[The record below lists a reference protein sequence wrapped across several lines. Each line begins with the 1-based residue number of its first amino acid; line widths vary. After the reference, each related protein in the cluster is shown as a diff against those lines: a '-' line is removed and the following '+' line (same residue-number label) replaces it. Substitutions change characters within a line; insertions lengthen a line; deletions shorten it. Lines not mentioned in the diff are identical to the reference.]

1 MPATTNGLEV
11 LIVDD
16 EPRQRRGLA
25 ALVRS
30 LRPDY
35 RVHEAKNGK
44 EALEMTQSRSLDIV
58 FTDIQMPIMN
68 GMEFLESLNTIS
80 LKRRTK
86 VIFVSV
92 FHEFGLAQQALR
104 LGANDYLVKPVSTDH
119 LQPLLEGLEQQIA
132 TEISRHS
139 EAELLTN
146 QLAHTKPVYVDHLAY
161 KWMTEDLQ
169 PSEQLEFRSHLAF
182 AGRGTVLIAETK
194 SGSAKDSDREWK
206 SMLKRAITQTLAPY
220 ANTLVLTP
228 EHEKERIYTII
239 EWKDIESDQ
248 TGLLRLRA
256 SFAQL
261 ENIYSRSVGV
271 GIGLETMSLERDIRS
286 CCESAKSA
294 LAHLYY
300 SPEGMW
306 VAADELEQLLRQAPG
321 TTIAVKDT
329 AALEE
334 AVTAGN
340 QELACDALRDIM
352 ERIASGYP
360 TPFRMKCSA
369 IQLLLTCMKRAEL
382 VIGDDMHRQLADRI
396 DREIMEA
403 DTLRAT
409 VVVAIQLL
417 TDIIVQMKKDKSSR
431 SELIMQKC
439 REYLEDNL
447 HEDLGLET
455 VAQRFYYNSSYFSIL
470 FKNHFGQSFTDFLVK
485 SRMQKARSMLLQ
497 SDHKVSDIAKQVG
510 YKDIKYFN
518 KVFKKMY
525 LYPPDEFRRMFSS

>member
-1 MPATTNGLEV
+1 MPAATSGLEV

-16 EPRQRRGLA
+16 EPKQRRGLA

-44 EALEMTQSRSLDIV
+44 EALEMTQSKALDIV
-58 FTDIQMPIMN
+58 FTDIQMPLMN

-80 LKRRTK
+80 LNRRTK

-104 LGANDYLVKPVSTDH
+104 LGANDYLVKPVSTAH
-119 LQPLLEGLEQQIA
+119 LEPLLEGLEQQIA
-132 TEISRHS
+132 KEISRNS
-139 EAELLTN
+139 EAEQLSN
-146 QLAHTKPVYVDHLAY
+146 QLAHTKPVYVEHLAY
-161 KWMTEDLQ
+161 KWMTEELQ
-169 PSEQLEFRSHLAF
+169 PSEQIELRSHLSF
-182 AGRGTVLIAETK
+182 TGFGTVLIAETK
-194 SGSAKDSDREWK
+194 SGTKKDSDREWK
-206 SMLKRAITQTLAPY
+206 SMLKRAITQSLAPF
-220 ANTLVLTP
+220 ANTLVLSP
-228 EHEKERIYTII
+228 EHEKERLYTII
-239 EWKDIESDQ
+239 EWKDLDSSQI
-248 TGLLRLRA
+248 GLSRLRA

-261 ENIYSRSVGV
+261 ENIYNRSVGV
-271 GIGLETMSLERDIRS
+271 GIGLDALNLERDIRS

-306 VAADELEQLLRQAPG
+306 VTALELDQLLRQAPVS
-321 TTIAVKDT
+321 TIAVKDT

-334 AVTAGN
+334 IVTAG
-340 QELACDALRDIM
+340 QLEQACDALREMM

-396 DREIMEA
+396 DQEIMQA
-403 DTLRAT
+403 DTLRET
-409 VVVAIQLL
+409 VVVALRLL
-417 TDIIVQMKKDKSSR
+417 TDIMVQMKKDKSSR

-439 REYLEDNL
+439 KEYLEDNL

-497 SDHKVSDIAKQVG
+497 SDLKVSDIAKQVG